1 MGENFWM
8 REEKEIKKLKE
19 QIQEL
24 QKVNREITVAAGK
37 LAAENM
43 DLKKKLDNKQRK

>member
-1 MGENFWM
+1 MS
-8 REEKEIKKLKE
+8 EEQTIKKLKE
-19 QIQEL
+19 KVQEL

-43 DLKKKLDNKQRK
+43 DLKKKLDKKKRK

>member
-1 MGENFWM
+1 MQEA
-8 REEKEIKKLKE
+8 KEIKKLKE

-43 DLKKKLDNKQRK
+43 DLKKKLDKKKRK

>member
-1 MGENFWM
+1 MPK
-8 REEKEIKKLKE
+8 EEEIKKLREK
-19 QIQEL
+19 IQEL

-43 DLKKKLDNKQRK
+43 DLKKKLDKHKRK